1 MLASF
6 FGSSSP
12 SRRAVAEAVPVR
24 VNVPASGRLFPLA
37 KVGLSV
43 VDELSPGVDA
53 IDCKPAKLG
62 DASLTEWNPE
72 GVSVWTGVLETPRA
86 LTDPGVLID
95 PGVPTPDCAISSSNW
110 TPGIGPL
117 GRGLR
122 ARTCHRR
129 AVFFTK
135 KVVKTAESR
144 AVGCAAA
151 ARGRRGTRGTARGGA
166 SRGRRRERF
175 TEWEV
180 MRKIVFVAQ
189 FPFSPSLCNLT
200 THEMNCVAFRL
211 RRVCAPV
218 RLTCRHQTF
227 NNYVTA

>member
-1 MLASF
+1 MDGRVGNTQSLDRSGCPDRSRSSDARLRHF
-6 FGSSSP
+6 IFKLDARHRAPGSGP
-12 SRRAVAEAVPVR
+12 SGP
-24 VNVPASGRLFPLA
+24 
-37 KVGLSV
+37 
-43 VDELSPGVDA
+43 DLSPT
-53 IDCKPAKLG
+53 
-62 DASLTEWNPE
+62 S
-72 GVSVWTGVLETPRA
+72 R
-86 LTDPGVLID
+86 
-95 PGVPTPDCAISSSNW
+95 
-110 TPGIGPL
+110 
-117 GRGLR
+117 
-122 ARTCHRR
+122 
-129 AVFFTK
+129 FFTK